1 VKAPRYAMRGMHHPV
16 LRWWYAP
23 RYIQARN
30 TECSPGSTDASER
43 SFLQGLL
50 NRNLYYGWVVVWV
63 VFAAL
68 LISAGVRAAP
78 TVLINPLESE
88 LGWGRAAISAAVSIG
103 LLLYGLSGPA
113 AGWLMDRF
121 GPRPL
126 TIFGLAL
133 IGLSTLMGAAMT
145 ELWQLNLFWG
155 VLSGLGTGIVAP
167 VLGATVANR
176 WFVERRGLILGIFGA
191 AASAGQ
197 LVTVPALMWLVVAI
211 GWRAGTA
218 ALAVIVLLV
227 LVPVFLFMRNDPA
240 SVGLRAYGE
249 SEEPPVEE
257 SPAPEPST
265 AIAQP
270 SAPGGSPVLGALR
283 SPVFWLLSGSFF
295 ICGASSNGIIGV
307 HFVPHSI
314 DHGIPEVT
322 AASVLAIMGAMNFV
336 GTLASGWL
344 TDRYDPRKLLAIYYS
359 LRGLSL
365 LLLPFVTEF
374 AGLAVFAVFFGLDYI
389 ATVPPTVALV
399 ADRFGRAN
407 VGAVFGWVFFG
418 HQIGAALAS
427 YLGGVVRVSLG
438 TYTAAF
444 LGAGVLAILA
454 SLMVL
459 IIRREVTPLGPKVA
473 RA

>member
-1 VKAPRYAMRGMHHPV
+1 MQRA
-16 LRWWYAP
+16 
-23 RYIQARN
+23 
-30 TECSPGSTDASER
+30 
-43 SFLQGLL
+43 L
-50 NRNLYYGWVVVWV
+50 NGRFYYGWVVVWV
-63 VFAAL
+63 VFLAL
-68 LISAGVRAAP
+68 LVSAGVRAAP

-88 LGWGRAAISAAVSIG
+88 LGWGRAVISAAVSVG
-103 LLLYGLSGPA
+103 LLLYGLTGPA
-113 AGWLMDRF
+113 AGWLMDRL
-121 GPRPL
+121 GPKL
-126 TIFGLAL
+126 LAVAGVL
-133 IGLSTLMGAAMT
+133 IIGGSTLAGATVT

-155 VLSGLGTGIVAP
+155 VLGGVGTGIVAP

-176 WFVERRGLILGIFGA
+176 WFVERRGLVLGIFGA

-197 LVTVPALMWLVVAI
+197 LVTVPALMWLVVEI
-211 GWRAGTA
+211 GWRAGTVVLA
-218 ALAVIVLLV
+218 AIVLLV
-227 LVPVFLFMRNDPA
+227 LIPVLLFMRDAPEEL
-240 SVGLRAYGE
+240 GLRAYGE
-249 SEEPPVEE
+249 ERNPAVE

-265 AIAQP
+265 AVAGV
-270 SAPGGSPVLGALR
+270 GGQNVVLRAFR

-322 AASVLAIMGAMNFV
+322 AASVLALMGAMNFV
-336 GTLASGWL
+336 GTIASGFL
-344 TDRYDPRKLLAIYYS
+344 TDRYDPRKLLAVYYS
-359 LRGLSL
+359 LRGFSL

-374 AGLAVFAVFFGLDYI
+374 AGLAVFAIFFGLDYI

-407 VGAVFGWVFFG
+407 VGAVFGWVFFA
-418 HQIGAALAS
+418 HQVGAALAS
-427 YLGGVVRVSLG
+427 YIGGVVRDSMG
-438 TYTAAF
+438 EYTAAF

-459 IIRREVTPLGPKVA
+459 VVRREDAPPGPEAA

>member
-1 VKAPRYAMRGMHHPV
+1 MGERLLKRV
-16 LRWWYAP
+16 LR
-23 RYIQARN
+23 
-30 TECSPGSTDASER
+30 ER
-43 SFLQGLL
+43 
-50 NRNLYYGWVVVWV
+50 LYYGWVVVAV
-63 VFAAL
+63 VFMAL
-68 LISAGVRAAP
+68 LVSAGVRAAP
-78 TVLINPLESE
+78 AVLINPLEAE
-88 LGWGRAAISAAVSIG
+88 LGWSRATISFAVSVG
-103 LLLYGLSGPA
+103 LLLYGLSGPT

-121 GPRPL
+121 GPTRITL
-126 TIFGLAL
+126 FGLAL
-133 IGLSTLMGAAMT
+133 IGGSTLAGAAMT

-155 VLSGLGTGIVAP
+155 ILSGVGTGIVAP

-176 WFVERRGLILGIFGA
+176 WFVERRGLVLGIFGA

-197 LVTVPALMWLVVAI
+197 LIAVPALMWLVVVT
-211 GWRAGTA
+211 GWRQGT
-218 ALAVIVLLV
+218 VLLAGAVMLV
-227 LVPVFLFMRNDPA
+227 LLPVLLLMRDDP
-240 SVGLRAYGE
+240 SRMGPRPYGE
-249 SEEPPVEE
+249 RGQETQPAAEE
-257 SPAPEPST
+257 SPAPEPGT
-265 AIAQP
+265 PLADAQRGGVM
-270 SAPGGSPVLGALR
+270 SRAVRAPE
-283 SPVFWLLSGSFF
+283 FWLLSGSFF

-374 AGLAVFAVFFGLDYI
+374 AGLTVFAIFFGLDYI

-407 VGAVFGWVFFG
+407 VGAIFGWVFFG

-427 YLGGVVRVSLG
+427 YLGGVVRISLG
-438 TYTAAF
+438 DYTAAF

-459 IIRREVTPLGPKVA
+459 VIRREPTPFGPEAA

>member
-1 VKAPRYAMRGMHHPV
+1 
-16 LRWWYAP
+16 
-23 RYIQARN
+23 
-30 TECSPGSTDASER
+30 
-43 SFLQGLL
+43 LQKLTNGK
-50 NRNLYYGWVVVWV
+50 LYYGWVVVWV

-68 LISAGVRAAP
+68 FVSAGVRAAP

-103 LLLYGLSGPA
+103 LLLYGLSGPV

-121 GPRPL
+121 GPKPL
-126 TIFGLAL
+126 TLFGLGL
-133 IGLSTLMGAAMT
+133 IGLSTLLGAAMT

-155 VLSGLGTGIVAP
+155 VLSGLGTGVVAP

-176 WFVERRGLILGIFGA
+176 WFVERRGLVLGIFGS

-197 LVTVPALMWLVVAI
+197 LVTVPALMWLVVQI
-211 GWRAGTA
+211 GWRAGTVVLA
-218 ALAVIVLLV
+218 AAVLLV
-227 LVPVFLFMRNDPA
+227 LVPVLLLMRDDPS
-240 SVGLRAYGE
+240 SVGLRPYGE
-249 SEEPPVEE
+249 PDK

-265 AIAQP
+265 AVAQHP
-270 SAPGGSPVLGALR
+270 GPGGSPVLGALR

-374 AGLAVFAVFFGLDYI
+374 AGLTVFAVFFGLDYI

-407 VGAVFGWVFFG
+407 VGAIFGWVFFG
-418 HQIGAALAS
+418 HQIGAALAA
-427 YLGGVVRVSLG
+427 YVGGVVRVSLG
-438 TYTAAF
+438 DYTAAF
-444 LGAGVLAILA
+444 LGAGILAMLA

-459 IIRREVTPLGPKVA
+459 VIRREPTTLGPEAA

>member
-1 VKAPRYAMRGMHHPV
+1 MQRA
-16 LRWWYAP
+16 
-23 RYIQARN
+23 
-30 TECSPGSTDASER
+30 
-43 SFLQGLL
+43 L
-50 NRNLYYGWVVVWV
+50 NGRFYYGWVVVWV
-63 VFAAL
+63 VFSAL
-68 LISAGVRAAP
+68 LVSAGVRAAP

-88 LGWGRAAISAAVSIG
+88 LGWGRAVISAAVSVG
-103 LLLYGLSGPA
+103 LLLYGLSGPVV
-113 AGWLMDRF
+113 GLLMDRL
-121 GPRPL
+121 GPKL
-126 TIFGLAL
+126 LAVAGVL
-133 IGLSTLMGAAMT
+133 IIGGSTLAGAAVT

-155 VLSGLGTGIVAP
+155 VLGGVGTGIVAP

-176 WFVERRGLILGIFGA
+176 WFVERRGLVLGIFGA

-197 LVTVPALMWLVVAI
+197 LVTVPALMWLVVQI
-211 GWRAGTA
+211 GWRAGTVVLA
-218 ALAVIVLLV
+218 AIVLLV
-227 LVPVFLFMRNDPA
+227 LIPVLLLMRDGPEDL
-240 SVGLRAYGE
+240 GLRAYGE
-249 SEEPPVEE
+249 ERNPAEE

-265 AIAQP
+265 AVAG
-270 SAPGGSPVLGALR
+270 GGSQNVVLRAFR

-322 AASVLAIMGAMNFV
+322 AASVLALMGAMNFV

-344 TDRYDPRKLLAIYYS
+344 TDRYDPRKLLAVYYS

-374 AGLAVFAVFFGLDYI
+374 GGLAVFAIFFGLDYI

-407 VGAVFGWVFFG
+407 VGAVFGWVFLA
-418 HQIGAALAS
+418 HQVGAALAS
-427 YLGGVVRVSLG
+427 YAGGVIRDSMG
-438 TYTAAF
+438 DYSAAF

-459 IIRREVTPLGPKVA
+459 VLRRKDATAGPEVA
-473 RA
+473 SRA